1 MSTLSS
7 EVAHPS
13 VAIEAPLF
21 EAPETVIRPRRGWIA
36 VDWKELWRHRELLYF
51 LVWRDVKVRYKQAVL
66 GIAWAVL
73 APVITVALFTLI
85 FGRGFGSNTVE
96 IPGSAR
102 QVPMSLYIFAA
113 MIPWLFVSQAI
124 SMGGLSLVNQQHLL
138 SKIYLPR
145 LYIPAASIGSGL
157 VDMFISFA
165 VFFLWM
171 AFKGFMPSWQI
182 IFLPALIL
190 LT

>member
-7 EVAHPS
+7 EVAAPP
-13 VAIEAPLF
+13 VALEPPAF
-21 EAPETVIRPRRGWIA
+21 EAPETLIRPRRGWIA
-36 VDWKELWRHRELLYF
+36 VDWRELWRHRELLYF
-51 LVWRDVKVRYKQAVL
+51 LIWRDVKVRYKQAVL

-73 APVITVALFTLI
+73 APVITVALFTVI

-96 IPGSAR
+96 IPGSSR
-102 QVPMSLYIFAA
+102 QVPMSLFIFAA

-124 SMGGLSLVNQQHLL
+124 SQGGLSLVNQQHLL

-171 AFKGFMPSWQI
+171 AFKGFMPSW
-182 IFLPALIL
+182 
-190 LT
+190 